1 MISIFVADNQDVLRR
16 GLRLL
21 LNGRP
26 GWSVCGDAKTGEE
39 AVALIREHKPDI
51 VVLDLD
57 LPDLNGIE
65 VTRQIK
71 EALPA
76 TEILFFTTHEE
87 DPVIAEALKAG
98 ARGYILKS
106 ESESKLIEGIDALSK
121 HLPFFSSRVS
131 DMLLNHL
138 LNRTQ
143 DSNEVLNLSD
153 REREIVELLATGE
166 SNKETAARLHISV
179 KTVETHRAA
188 IMRKLGLKSITEL
201 VRYAIR
207 NKLIEP

>member
-1 MISIFVADNQDVLRR
+1 MADNQDVLRR

-76 TEILFFTTHEE
+76 TEMLFFTTHEE
-87 DPVIAEALKAG
+87 DHVIADALKAG

-138 LNRTQ
+138 LNKTQ
-143 DSNEVLNLSD
+143 NSNEILNLSD
-153 REREIVELLATGE
+153 REREIVQLLATGK

>member
-1 MISIFVADNQDVLRR
+1 VADNQDVLRR
-16 GLRLL
+16 GLRILL
-21 LNGRP
+21 TGHP
-26 GWSVCGDAKTGEE
+26 GWSVCGDAKNGKE
-39 AVALIREHKPDI
+39 AVALVRELKPEI
-51 VVLDLD
+51 VILDLD

-65 VTRQIK
+65 ATRQIK

-87 DPVIAEALKAG
+87 DHVIAQALRAG
-98 ARGYILKS
+98 ARGYLLKS
-106 ESESKLIEGIDALSK
+106 ESEDKLIEGIESVARR
-121 HLPFFSSRVS
+121 LPFFSTRVS

-138 LNRTQ
+138 LNKT
-143 DSNEVLNLSD
+143 EEAEELLALSD
-153 REREIVELLATGE
+153 REQEIVQLLASGK
-166 SNKETAARLHISV
+166 SNKETASRLHISV

>member
-1 MISIFVADNQDVLRR
+1 MADNQDVLRR

-87 DPVIAEALKAG
+87 DPVIAEALRAG

-106 ESESKLIEGIDALSK
+106 ESENKLIEGIDALSK

-131 DMLLNHL
+131 GMLLNHL

-143 DSNEVLNLSD
+143 DSNEGLNLSD
-153 REREIVELLATGE
+153 REREIVQLLADGK

>member
-1 MISIFVADNQDVLRR
+1 MADNQDVLRR

-87 DPVIAEALKAG
+87 DPVIAEALRAG

-106 ESESKLIEGIDALSK
+106 ESENKLIEGIDALSK

-143 DSNEVLNLSD
+143 DSNEVLSLSD
-153 REREIVELLATGE
+153 REREIVQLLADGK

>member
-1 MISIFVADNQDVLRR
+1 MADNQDVLRR

-57 LPDLNGIE
+57 LSDLDGVE

-87 DPVIAEALKAG
+87 DPVIAEALRAG
-98 ARGYILKS
+98 ARGYVLKS

-153 REREIVELLATGE
+153 REREIVQLLATGK
-166 SNKETAARLHISV
+166 SNKETAGRLHISV

>member
-1 MISIFVADNQDVLRR
+1 VADNQDVLRR

-21 LNGRP
+21 LSEHP
-26 GWSVCGDAKTGEE
+26 GWSVCGDAKNGRQ
-39 AVALIREHKPDI
+39 AVALVLRLKPEI
-51 VVLDLD
+51 VILGLD

-65 VTRQIK
+65 ATRQIK

-87 DPVIAEALKAG
+87 DHVIAQALRAG

-106 ESESKLIEGIDALSK
+106 ESESNLIEAVEALAE
-121 HLPFFSSRVS
+121 HLPFFSARASE
-131 DMLLNHL
+131 MLLDHL
-138 LNRTQ
+138 LNKTQ
-143 DSNEVLNLSD
+143 EAEELLSLS
-153 REREIVELLATGE
+153 EREQQIVQLLAEGK
-166 SNKETAARLHISV
+166 SNKETASRLQISV

-188 IMRKLGLKSITEL
+188 IMRKLELKSITEL

-207 NKLIEP
+207 NKLIKP

>member
-1 MISIFVADNQDVLRR
+1 MADNQDVLRR

-21 LNGRP
+21 LNGHP
-26 GWSVCGDAKTGEE
+26 GWSVCGDAKTGQE
-39 AVALIREHKPDI
+39 AVALIRELKPDI
-51 VVLDLD
+51 VILDLD

-65 VTRQIK
+65 ATRQIK

-76 TEILFFTTHEE
+76 TEILFFTTREE
-87 DPVIAEALKAG
+87 DHVIAEALRAG

-106 ESESKLIEGIDALSK
+106 ESENRLTEGIEALSR
-121 HLPFFSSRVS
+121 HLPFFSTRVS

-138 LNRTQ
+138 LNRTPAT
-143 DSNEVLNLSD
+143 DELLNLSD
-153 REREIVELLATGE
+153 REREIVQLLAAGT
-166 SNKETAARLHISV
+166 SNKETADRLHISV

-188 IMRKLGLKSITEL
+188 IMRKLGLKSISEL

-207 NKLIEP
+207 NKIIDP

>member
-1 MISIFVADNQDVLRR
+1 VADNQDVLRR

-87 DPVIAEALKAG
+87 DPVIAEALRAG

-153 REREIVELLATGE
+153 REREIVQLLATGK

-207 NKLIEP
+207 NKFIEP